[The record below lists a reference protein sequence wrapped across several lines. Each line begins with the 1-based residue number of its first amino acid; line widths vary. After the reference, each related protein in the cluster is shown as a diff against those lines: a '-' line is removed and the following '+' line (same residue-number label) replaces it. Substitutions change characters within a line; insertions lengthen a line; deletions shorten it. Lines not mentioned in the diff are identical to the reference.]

1 MNKSTRSVAVIM
13 ALLCG
18 PNAHAAPGDTELTDA
33 SRAVFTEAIAAASK
47 NQWAVCRTKAL
58 GVWQQIENPKV
69 AGLLGSCEAELGMAR
84 DAAEHLDFY
93 LLRDDGADPAR
104 TKTAK
109 ERFDKM
115 RAKVALII
123 LTPTPAD
130 AEVRVDGK
138 VLGSGPQRVFVEPG
152 AHVFEVAKGG
162 PAAKKAIEVV
172 AGDEKAL
179 SLSAPASEP
188 AGGAGGTG
196 AVGAGAEGGGGGV
209 GGTGAAGGG
218 GAGGGPETSEKPIW
232 PTVLLGSVA
241 AVGLGLGI
249 GFSVVS
255 LARGSDA
262 EELVNACEPW
272 TATCESD
279 GNALHDEAN
288 AFLGA
293 GVAGYA
299 VGGAALVGM
308 IVYLAIPTSTGDTVS
323 FIPAVSPTD
332 GGASLRLRF

>member
-188 AGGAGGTG
+188 AGG
-196 AVGAGAEGGGGGV
+196 GGGV

-218 GAGGGPETSEKPIW
+218 GGAGGAEETPGKQIW
-232 PTVLLGSVA
+232 PTILLGSVA
-241 AVGLGLGI
+241 AAGLGVGI
-249 GFSVVS
+249 GLTVASQ
-255 LARGSDA
+255 GKYGDA
-262 EELVNACEPW
+262 EDIAGGCMGNGPACPVEDGQALVDDADTFQNA
-272 TATCESD
+272 
-279 GNALHDEAN
+279 GI
-288 AFLGA
+288 A
-293 GVAGYA
+293 GFAVAG
-299 VGGAALVGM
+299 AAAIGM
-308 IVYLAIPTSTGDTVS
+308 IVYLIVPTATDSNTKADAARIKLVPVIGPDTAGFTFSTS
-323 FIPAVSPTD
+323 F
-332 GGASLRLRF
+332 